1 MYFALAQGR
10 SEAPAAGVPEAFS
23 PPPPP
28 PSDGPTYL

>member
-10 SEAPAAGVPEAFS
+10 SAAPAGVPEAYS